1 MTKIING
8 KNLAE
13 KIKDKIAKEI
23 FEMKGPRPNLAII
36 LVGERED
43 SKIYVNT
50 KEREAKKIGIDTHIY
65 RCPAD
70 IKEEEIIQT
79 INFLNDDKTIEAILV
94 QLPLPTG
101 FDTNKIIATINPGKD
116 VDCFHPDNQKLLGQ
130 ADGENKILPPV
141 LKVVLAMLESINCD
155 LKNKKIGLVVN
166 SDIFGNSLAKVLTL
180 RGADVEII
188 KSNDPEIKNKS
199 SKADILITAMGKP
212 KFIKKDFIKKEA
224 IVIDIG
230 IAKEDE
236 QIFGDVDFE
245 EADGQAGFISPVPG
259 GVGPMTIAMLFENTL
274 ELFKRKK

>member
-1 MTKIING
+1 MKIIDG
-8 KNLAE
+8 KKLAE
-13 KIKDKIAKEI
+13 KIKDKIAQEI
-23 FEMKGPRPNLAII
+23 FELKGPRPNLAIL

-79 INFLNDDKTIEAILV
+79 INFLNNDKTIDAILI

-101 FDTNKIIATINPGKD
+101 FNTDKIISTIDPNKD
-116 VDCFHPDNQKLLGQ
+116 VDCFHPDNQKLLSQ
-130 ADGENKILPPV
+130 ADCENKILPPV
-141 LKVVLAMLESINCD
+141 LKVVLAMLESIDCD

-230 IAKEDE
+230 IAKENE

-259 GVGPMTIAMLFENTL
+259 GVGPMTIAMLFKNTL